1 MREIVPT
8 ARILV
13 GDDET
18 QIRRLVRD
26 TLKPSGY
33 AIDVTRDGREVLERY
48 QTGSYSLLI
57 LDTMLVQA
65 SGLEV
70 VMKIR
75 DRGDG
80 VPIILM
86 FGPRTEPDRV
96 EPFGAIAFRPVVNNY
111 PIPYGRPNL
120 AVILSVRFVDDKGN
134 VLLPSVQINVA

>member
-1 MREIVPT
+1 MREIVPA

-26 TLKPSGY
+26 TLKPAGY
-33 AIDVTRDGREVLERY
+33 AIDVTRDGREMLDRY
-48 QTGSYSLLI
+48 RPGGHSLLI
-57 LDTMLVQA
+57 LDTMLVQT

-70 VMKIR
+70 VMKLR

-96 EPFGAIAFRPVVNNY
+96 EPFAFTYRVDLLRKPFGVGDLRSAVDRALHSRP
-111 PIPYGRPNL
+111 P
-120 AVILSVRFVDDKGN
+120 D
-134 VLLPSVQINVA
+134 